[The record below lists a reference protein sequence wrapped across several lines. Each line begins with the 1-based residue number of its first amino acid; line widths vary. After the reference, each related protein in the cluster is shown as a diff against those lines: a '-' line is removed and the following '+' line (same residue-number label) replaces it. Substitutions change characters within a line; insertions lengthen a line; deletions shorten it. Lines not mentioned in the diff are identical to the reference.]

1 MTMEITI
8 ESHED
13 DSVTL
18 RVGGITAH
26 ITAGN
31 WRDAN
36 DAAHALGAHVAGQH
50 ELAALRLRLSGM
62 RSVVEDVERSLS
74 ASQHY
79 MRELV
84 NSVSTPS
91 PKKSDPKDTR

>member
-1 MTMEITI
+1 MTKTMTI
-8 ESHED
+8 EAHED

-18 RVGGITAH
+18 TVGSITAH
-26 ITAGN
+26 IKGDS

-36 DAAHALGAHVAGQH
+36 DAAHALGAHVAGLY

-62 RSVVEDVERSLS
+62 RAVVADVEQSLN
-74 ASQHY
+74 ASEHH

-84 NSVSTPS
+84 EYVSTPS
-91 PKKSDPKDTR
+91 GCAKP